1 MVFITNLSYETR
13 WMELK
18 NLVREKGG
26 EVNFVEVLEDTHGKP
41 KGCAIVEFKSREG
54 AEECVKNLSRF
65 DFMGRN
71 IIAKEIRVR
80 FLSNIVPL

>member
-1 MVFITNLSYETR
+1 MVFITNLPYETR

-26 EVNFVEVLEDTHGKP
+26 EVNFVEVLEDMNGKP
-41 KGCAIVEFKSREG
+41 KGCAIVEFKAREG
-54 AEECVKNLSRF
+54 AEECVKNMGRM

-71 IIAKEIRVR
+71 IISKEIRVR
-80 FLSNIVPL
+80 FVFYSI